1 MRTPGRP
8 KGEFRCAQHEGAPVN
23 AEKPP
28 FVSHCV
34 ELLAPLGP
42 VRVRRMFG
50 GWGLYVDEIFL
61 AIIAFE
67 RLYLKVNFATQ
78 ARFEQAHCEPLVFE
92 AKGKAVSL
100 GYWTAPPDALDSPA
114 LMEPWARLAVQ
125 AALSA
130 RQARGAPR
138 AARRT
143 SIKPAAKPKKKP
155 PAKARAKRATSA
167 T

>member
-1 MRTPGRP
+1 MT
-8 KGEFRCAQHEGAPVN
+8 AAT
-23 AEKPP
+23 PP

-50 GWGLYVDEIFL
+50 GWGLYVDEVFL

-67 RLYLKVNFATQ
+67 RLYLKVNVDTQ
-78 ARFEQAHCEPLVFE
+78 ARFEQANCEPFVFE

-114 LMEPWARLAVQ
+114 LMEPWARLALQ

-130 RQARGAPR
+130 RQVRSAPR

-143 SIKPAAKPKKKP
+143 SVKPAAKPKKRP
-155 PAKARAKRATSA
+155 PAKARAKKATSA